1 MGLRHVVVAV
11 VFAALAG
18 CAATPSSAPGENGT
32 VVATAPRLADFAFIG
47 PAFASAEDFQRWR
60 AMSGRA
66 RAGDTAPYACLAE
79 KASCVTA
86 DLVRFRRMLEVGR
99 GLPPA
104 QQLNLVQ
111 AYFNAVAWTSED
123 RDSWLPLFDVAAY
136 RHGDCEDIALAKY
149 ATLRRWGWEPS
160 HLRVVV
166 GWDNEEKDWHAWLVV
181 NIDNAMKVLDSI
193 KGVQGL
199 RHFRGARAVYSISE
213 LGVWDHAPDFVPVSG
228 DVIPE
233 RAARLAALEHS
244 DRKGNPE

>member
-1 MGLRHVVVAV
+1 MGLRHVVVAA
-11 VFAALAG
+11 VFAAVAG
-18 CAATPSSAPGENGT
+18 CAAITPSAPGETGT
-32 VVATAPRLADFAFIG
+32 VVATAPRLADFAFVG

-60 AMSGRA
+60 AMSDRA
-66 RAGDTAPYACLAE
+66 RAGDAALDVCFADKSRCTT
-79 KASCVTA
+79 V

-99 GLPPA
+99 ELSPA

-111 AYFNAVAWTSED
+111 AYFNAIVWTAED

-136 RHGDCEDIALAKY
+136 RRGDCEDIALAKY

-160 HLRVVV
+160 RLRVVV

-181 NIDNAMKVLDSI
+181 TNDNATKVLDSI
-193 KGVQGL
+193 KGVQGP
-199 RHFRGARAVYSISE
+199 RRFRAARAVYSISE
-213 LGVWDHAPDFVPVSG
+213 LGVWDHAPDFVPVAN
-228 DVIPE
+228 DVVPE